1 MNEHKQSKFI
11 IDVSAPAKRPNR
23 STTRFFSYDSHTA
36 EIVIQAEKDGKIIDQ
51 ALVDAVDI
59 YFESVNIKY
68 RPIDGL
74 KWNDTMEIGT
84 DGLYSYV
91 LPDDFLNYEGL
102 VAFDVYIN
110 YKNGDKA
117 DSSNRIIFEQRVS
130 AIDRAAGAV
139 ELVYIKDM
147 EDAKQAVADKA
158 DEVMADM
165 SGYESSL
172 ADYEHQIKN
181 GMDQLYDGVTNASAD
196 EITKIRAELP
206 KVETAATEE
215 ITKIQAVLPDV
226 QATAADETA
235 KIKAQLPIV
244 EAVAAAETEKIQ
256 AELPKVAAVTTDE
269 ITKIKAELPKVQSV
283 TAEETTKIQSELP
296 IVQTVATEEIGK
308 IRDVLSTVEQTAQ
321 EVSDH
326 ADQRIAEYDAKFVS
340 ADQKMTELEQSQVAL
355 DAELKA
361 TQQQIADADVYTKAE
376 ADANAEVILDKRNL
390 SPAWSWSED
399 GTDRFT
405 TVYPG
410 ENLLSDTLPDKFPK
424 IENYNQIPEN
434 AVNLSHDEYGNVI
447 VTGTMAS
454 VKPYYFSGGFKAN
467 QILSDDFLNNIR
479 GKRLSASVDMAF
491 DSTNSITPNQVG
503 ISIYV
508 WSASGA
514 FISPNRRK
522 TKYESEMIW
531 IDTIIPEDAINV
543 VVAIR
548 VFDGPSWVGEK
559 ITFSKLKLEITDYI
573 LPSTTI
579 YTPAP
584 SEDYANAYPKYK
596 GLRLAPSDNPAD
608 YDWSYT
614 DEYVD
619 YLKNSSVS
627 KTEFNDLA
635 ARLAALENKEV

>member
-36 EIVIQAEKDGKIIDQ
+36 EIVIQAEKDGKLIDQ
-51 ALVDAVDI
+51 TLVDTVEI
-59 YFESVNIKY
+59 YFESVNMRY

-74 KWNDTMEIGT
+74 KWNDTMEISA
-84 DGLYSYV
+84 DGLYSYI

-130 AIDRAAGAV
+130 AIDRAAGAI

-147 EDAKQAVADKA
+147 EQAKQAVQEKA

-172 ADYEHQIKN
+172 ADYEHQIKDD
-181 GMDQLYDGVTNASAD
+181 MDQLYDSVANVSAD
-196 EITKIRAELP
+196 EITKIREELP
-206 KVETAATEE
+206 KVETVATEE

-235 KIKAQLPIV
+235 RIKAQLPIV
-244 EAVAAAETEKIQ
+244 EAVAMAETEKIQ

-269 ITKIKAELPKVQSV
+269 ISKIKAELPK
-283 TAEETTKIQSELP
+283 
-296 IVQTVATEEIGK
+296 VQTVATEEIGK

-340 ADQKMTELEQSQVAL
+340 ADQKMADLEQSQGEL

-361 TQQQIADADVYTKAE
+361 TQQQIIDADVYTKAE
-376 ADANAEVILDKRNL
+376 ADANAEGILDRRNL
-390 SPAWSWSED
+390 SPAWSWSAY

-410 ENLLSDTLPDKFPK
+410 ENLATLSNMSAWPSGYQNVK
-424 IENYNQIPEN
+424 IYGSNLVTVENNASTSFVGLRILNDESRTKNQRSS
-434 AVNLSHDEYGNVI
+434 LSFDFKVTEGIVDSIGGNMYGYLYPSIIVI
-447 VTGTMAS
+447 NGEIINNISYVSGVSYSFEVGETYQIEMVVTG
-454 VKPYYFSGGFKAN
+454 
-467 QILSDDFLNNIR
+467 D
-479 GKRLSASVDMAF
+479 GKTGSSAD
-491 DSTNSITPNQVG
+491 G
-503 ISIYV
+503 L
-508 WSASGA
+508 
-514 FISPNRRK
+514 FIQPNRSNYSDRAYK
-522 TKYESEMIW
+522 
-531 IDTIIPEDAINV
+531 A
-543 VVAIR
+543 
-548 VFDGPSWVGEK
+548 K
-559 ITFSKLKLEITDYI
+559 ISNIKLEIGDT
-573 LPSTTI
+573 STI

-584 SEDYANAYPKYK
+584 SEDPLNAYPKYK

-619 YLKNSSVS
+619 YLKSSSVS

>member
-11 IDVSAPAKRPNR
+11 IDVSSQAKRPNR

-36 EIVIQAEKDGKIIDQ
+36 EIVIQAEKDGKLIDQ
-51 ALVDAVDI
+51 ALVDTVEI
-59 YFESVNIKY
+59 YFESVNMKY

-84 DGLYSYV
+84 DGLYSYI

-117 DSSNRIIFEQRVS
+117 DSSNRIIFEQRIS

-147 EDAKQAVADKA
+147 ETAKQAVADKA

-172 ADYEHQIKN
+172 ADYEHQIKD
-181 GMDQLYDGVTNASAD
+181 GMDQLYDGVANVSAD

-206 KVETAATEE
+206 KVEAAATEE

-235 KIKAQLPIV
+235 RIKAQLPTV
-244 EAVAAAETEKIQ
+244 EDVAVAETEKIQ
-256 AELPKVAAVTTDE
+256 AELPKVVFVTTEE
-269 ITKIKAELPKVQSV
+269 ITKIKAELPK
-283 TAEETTKIQSELP
+283 
-296 IVQTVATEEIGK
+296 VQTVATEEIGK

-340 ADQKMTELEQSQVAL
+340 TDQKMTELEQSQVAL

-361 TQQQIADADVYTKAE
+361 TQQQIIDADVYTKAE
-376 ADANAEVILDKRNL
+376 ADANAEGILDKRNL
-390 SPAWSWSED
+390 SPAWSWSLD

-405 TVYPG
+405 TEYPR
-410 ENLLSDTLPDKFPK
+410 ENYVRNSQMGLEVVDYTTGYQAIAALGTPYKLAELAGKTILVSVDIEITNVQSRGAGTNRIGAEMRIPTLSGTYTYIGVWEQLNRYIGQSIARKRISAIVDVPSDIRINTTEIMSLYIQANGDYAKVANLK
-424 IENYNQIPEN
+424 IELVDPS
-434 AVNLSHDEYGNVI
+434 NL
-447 VTGTMAS
+447 
-454 VKPYYFSGGFKAN
+454 
-467 QILSDDFLNNIR
+467 
-479 GKRLSASVDMAF
+479 
-491 DSTNSITPNQVG
+491 TP
-503 ISIYV
+503 
-508 WSASGA
+508 
-514 FISPNRRK
+514 
-522 TKYESEMIW
+522 
-531 IDTIIPEDAINV
+531 
-543 VVAIR
+543 
-548 VFDGPSWVGEK
+548 
-559 ITFSKLKLEITDYI
+559 
-573 LPSTTI
+573 TI

-584 SEDYANAYPKYK
+584 SEDPLNAYPKYK

-619 YLKNSSVS
+619 YLKSSSVS

>member
-11 IDVSAPAKRPNR
+11 IDVSSQAKRPNR

-36 EIVIQAEKDGKIIDQ
+36 EIVIQAEKDGKLIDQ
-51 ALVDAVDI
+51 ALVDTVEI
-59 YFESVNIKY
+59 YFESVNMKY

-74 KWNDTMEIGT
+74 KWNDTMDISA
-84 DGLYSYV
+84 DGQYSYI

-102 VAFDVYIN
+102 VAFDIYIN

-117 DSSNRIIFEQRVS
+117 DSSNRIIFEQRIS

-165 SGYESSL
+165 AGYESSL
-172 ADYEHQIKN
+172 ADYEHQIKG
-181 GMDQLYDGVTNASAD
+181 GMDQLYDGVANVSAD

-226 QATAADETA
+226 QATAADEIT

-244 EAVAAAETEKIQ
+244 EAVAVAETEKIQ
-256 AELPKVAAVTTDE
+256 AELPKV
-269 ITKIKAELPKVQSV
+269 QS
-283 TAEETTKIQSELP
+283 
-296 IVQTVATEEIGK
+296 VATEEIGK
-308 IRDVLSTVEQTAQ
+308 IRDVLPTVENTAQ

-326 ADQRIAEYDAKFVS
+326 ADQKIAEYDAKFVS
-340 ADQKMTELEQSQVAL
+340 TDQKMTELEQSQSEL
-355 DAELKA
+355 NAELKA

-376 ADANAEVILDKRNL
+376 ADANAEGILDKRNL
-390 SPAWSWSED
+390 SAAWSWSAD

-410 ENLLSDTLPDKFPK
+410 ENIWMSSNPQFATF
-424 IENYNQIPEN
+424 NWTY
-434 AVNLSHDEYGNVI
+434 
-447 VTGTMAS
+447 
-454 VKPYYFSGGFKAN
+454 
-467 QILSDDFLNNIR
+467 SDDNKSFVYTSTIAAVGTFYFDKIMKAAFPDDEGV
-479 GKRLSASVDMAF
+479 GKTVTVSFDVESKLEGLQFSNSNMYINSSVTARH
-491 DSTNSITPNQVG
+491 
-503 ISIYV
+503 
-508 WSASGA
+508 
-514 FISPNRRK
+514 NRP
-522 TKYESEMIW
+522 TL
-531 IDTIIPEDAINV
+531 V
-543 VVAIR
+543 
-548 VFDGPSWVGEK
+548 VGEK
-559 ITFSKLKLEITDYI
+559 KRVFASFVYTKGTSGTTLLHIYVTAPSSLEGNII
-573 LPSTTI
+573 ISGVKVEVGENLNPI
-579 YTPAP
+579 HTPAP
-584 SEDYANAYPKYK
+584 SEDPLNAYPIYK

-619 YLKNSSVS
+619 YLKSSSVS

>member
-1 MNEHKQSKFI
+1 MNEQKQSKFI
-11 IDVSAPAKRPNR
+11 IDVSAPAKWPNR

-36 EIVIQAEKDGKIIDQ
+36 EIVIQAEKDGKLIDQ
-51 ALVDAVDI
+51 TLVDTVDI
-59 YFESVNIKY
+59 YFESVNMEY

-74 KWNDTMEIGT
+74 KWNDTMDISA
-84 DGLYSYV
+84 DGLYSYI

-147 EDAKQAVADKA
+147 EDAKQAVQDKA

-172 ADYEHQIKN
+172 ADYEHQIKD
-181 GMDQLYDGVTNASAD
+181 GMDQLYDSVANASAD
-196 EITKIRAELP
+196 EITKIREELP
-206 KVETAATEE
+206 KVETVATEE

-244 EAVAAAETEKIQ
+244 EAVAMAETEKIQ

-269 ITKIKAELPKVQSV
+269 ISKIKAELPK
-283 TAEETTKIQSELP
+283 
-296 IVQTVATEEIGK
+296 VQTVATEEIGK
-308 IRDVLSTVEQTAQ
+308 IRDVLPTVEDTAQ

-326 ADQRIAEYDAKFVS
+326 ADQKIAEYDDKFVS
-340 ADQKMTELEQSQVAL
+340 TDQKMAELEQSQGEL
-355 DAELKA
+355 DAELKV
-361 TQQQIADADVYTKAE
+361 TQQQIIDADVYAKAE
-376 ADANAEVILDKRNL
+376 ADANAEGILDKRNL
-390 SPAWSWSED
+390 SPAWSWSSD

-405 TVYPG
+405 TEYPR
-410 ENLLSDTLPDKFPK
+410 ENLLKNTFDYASGWTFNNQALTEILEQDGTPTKIIKF
-424 IENYNQIPEN
+424 NYNSNGWVGVYQTATVGSWNKRPKPGDTVTLSFYAKGNGRIYSTIDGVTGAINQN
-434 AVNLSHDEYGNVI
+434 ATNEWDKYSLSGIATKDVGNVAI
-447 VTGTMAS
+447 YLHNSVTTA
-454 VKPYYFSGGFKAN
+454 
-467 QILSDDFLNNIR
+467 
-479 GKRLSASVDMAF
+479 
-491 DSTNSITPNQVG
+491 T
-503 ISIYV
+503 SIYV
-508 WSASGA
+508 QSVK
-514 FISPNRRK
+514 F
-522 TKYESEMIW
+522 E
-531 IDTIIPEDAINV
+531 IN
-543 VVAIR
+543 
-548 VFDGPSWVGEK
+548 GEP
-559 ITFSKLKLEITDYI
+559 TL
-573 LPSTTI
+573 

-584 SEDYANAYPKYK
+584 ADDPLNAYPTYK

-619 YLKNSSVS
+619 YLKSSSVS

>member
-1 MNEHKQSKFI
+1 MNEHKESKFI
-11 IDVSAPAKRPNR
+11 IDVSSQAKVLNR

-36 EIVIQAEKDGKIIDQ
+36 EIVIQAEKDGKLIDQ
-51 ALVDAVDI
+51 ALVDTVEI
-59 YFESVNIKY
+59 YFESVNNQYLPTKK
-68 RPIDGL
+68 L
-74 KWNDTMEIGT
+74 LWNDTMEIGI
-84 DGLYSYV
+84 DGLYSYI

-110 YKNGDKA
+110 YKNGDRA

-130 AIDRAAGAV
+130 AIDRAAGVV

-147 EDAKQAVADKA
+147 EDAKQAVQDKA

-172 ADYEHQIKN
+172 ADYEHQIKD
-181 GMDQLYDGVTNASAD
+181 GMDQLYDGVANVSTD
-196 EITKIRAELP
+196 EITKIREELP

-235 KIKAQLPIV
+235 RIKAQLPTV
-244 EAVAAAETEKIQ
+244 EAVAVAETEKIQ

-296 IVQTVATEEIGK
+296 EVQSVATVEIGK
-308 IRDVLSTVEQTAQ
+308 IRDVISTVDRVAQ

-326 ADQRIAEYDAKFVS
+326 ADQKIAEYDANFVS
-340 ADQKMTELEQSQVAL
+340 TDQKMAELEQSQGEL
-355 DAELKA
+355 DAELKV
-361 TQQQIADADVYTKAE
+361 TQQQIADVDVYTKAE
-376 ADANAEVILDKRNL
+376 ADVNTSIILDARNL
-390 SPAWSWSED
+390 SPAWSWSKD

-405 TVYPG
+405 TIYPN
-410 ENLLSDTLPDKFPK
+410 ENLLSQSNTIEKKWINSDGTIINLANGFISEFLPVNVGEAYTLTQ
-424 IENYNQIPEN
+424 IETEPTVGVV
-434 AVNLSHDEYGNVI
+434 AVYDSNKQFISRPYGNN
-447 VTGTMAS
+447 GS
-454 VKPYYFSGGFKAN
+454 VYKFSIDVAN
-467 QILSDDFLNNIR
+467 
-479 GKRLSASVDMAF
+479 A
-491 DSTNSITPNQVG
+491 
-503 ISIYV
+503 
-508 WSASGA
+508 A
-514 FISPNRRK
+514 FIR
-522 TKYESEMIW
+522 I
-531 IDTIIPEDAINV
+531 A
-543 VVAIR
+543 
-548 VFDGPSWVGEK
+548 EK
-559 ITFSKLKLEITDYI
+559 SSTGKLKEGIKLEHGNVQ
-573 LPSTTI
+573 TI

-584 SEDYANAYPKYK
+584 SDDPLNAYPKYK

-614 DEYVD
+614 YEYVD
-619 YLKNSSVS
+619 YLKSSSVS

>member
-1 MNEHKQSKFI
+1 MNEQKQSKFI
-11 IDVSAPAKRPNR
+11 IDVSSQAKVLNR
-23 STTRFFSYDSHTA
+23 SATRFFSYDSHTA
-36 EIVIQAEKDGKIIDQ
+36 EIVIQAEKEGKLIDQ
-51 ALVDAVDI
+51 TLVDTVDI
-59 YFESVNIKY
+59 YFESVNQQYLPTKK
-68 RPIDGL
+68 L
-74 KWNDTMEIGT
+74 MWHDTMEIGI

-117 DSSNRIIFEQRVS
+117 DSSNRIIFEQRIS

-147 EDAKQAVADKA
+147 DAAKQAVADKA
-158 DEVMADM
+158 DEVMANM

-172 ADYEHQIKN
+172 ADYEHQIKD
-181 GMDQLYDGVTNASAD
+181 GMDQLYDGVVRVSTE
-196 EITKIRAELP
+196 EITEIRAELP
-206 KVETAATEE
+206 KVETAANDE

-226 QATAADETA
+226 QATAAEETA
-235 KIKAQLPIV
+235 KIKAQLPTV
-244 EAVAAAETEKIQ
+244 EAVAVAETEKIQ

-269 ITKIKAELPKVQSV
+269 ITKIKSELPKVQSI
-283 TAEETTKIQSELP
+283 TDEETTKIQSELP
-296 IVQTVATEEIGK
+296 RVQTVATEEIGK

-340 ADQKMTELEQSQVAL
+340 TDQKMTELEQSQGEL
-355 DAELKA
+355 DAELKV

-376 ADANAEVILDKRNL
+376 TDARNL
-390 SPAWSWSED
+390 SQAWSWSAD

-405 TVYPG
+405 TVYPT
-410 ENLLSDTLPDKFPK
+410 ENLFSVKAWENKPPFNVSYIPAMKIIVEPNTEYVMSTNIPNWADNTTCDLFVFDSSGTSNSRINGVALNKPRKVTTLADG
-424 IENYNQIPEN
+424 I
-434 AVNLSHDEYGNVI
+434 VI
-447 VTGTMAS
+447 VAMRNREFNTGAWW
-454 VKPYYFSGGFKAN
+454 A
-467 QILSDDFLNNIR
+467 
-479 GKRLSASVDMAF
+479 
-491 DSTNSITPNQVG
+491 
-503 ISIYV
+503 
-508 WSASGA
+508 
-514 FISPNRRK
+514 
-522 TKYESEMIW
+522 
-531 IDTIIPEDAINV
+531 
-543 VVAIR
+543 
-548 VFDGPSWVGEK
+548 
-559 ITFSKLKLEITDYI
+559 KLEKGNI
-573 LPSTTI
+573 PTI

-584 SEDYANAYPKYK
+584 SEDYANAYPTYK

-619 YLKNSSVS
+619 YLKSSSVS

>member
-36 EIVIQAEKDGKIIDQ
+36 EIVIQAEKDGKLIDQ
-51 ALVDAVDI
+51 ALVDMVEI
-59 YFESVNIKY
+59 YFESVNLKY

-74 KWNDTMEIGT
+74 KWNDTMDIST
-84 DGLYSYV
+84 DGLYSYI

-110 YKNGDKA
+110 YKNGDRA
-117 DSSNRIIFEQRVS
+117 DSSNRIIFEQRMS
-130 AIDRAAGAV
+130 AIDRAAGVV

-147 EDAKQAVADKA
+147 EAAKQAVQDKA

-172 ADYEHQIKN
+172 ADYEHQIKD
-181 GMDQLYDGVTNASAD
+181 GMDQLYDSVAKVSTD

-244 EAVAAAETEKIQ
+244 EAVA
-256 AELPKVAAVTTDE
+256 
-269 ITKIKAELPKVQSV
+269 
-283 TAEETTKIQSELP
+283 
-296 IVQTVATEEIGK
+296 TEEIGK

-326 ADQRIAEYDAKFVS
+326 ADQKIAEYDAKFVS
-340 ADQKMTELEQSQVAL
+340 TDQKMTELEQSQVAL

-361 TQQQIADADVYTKAE
+361 TQQQIIDADVYTKVE
-376 ADANAEVILDKRNL
+376 ADANAEGILDRRNL
-390 SPAWSWSED
+390 SAAWSWSKD
-399 GTDRFT
+399 GVDRFT
-405 TVYPG
+405 TEYPN
-410 ENLLSDTLPDKFPK
+410 ENLLSQSNTVEKKWINSDGTIIALANGFISDFLPVNVGEDYTLTQVETDPTVGVV
-424 IENYNQIPEN
+424 
-434 AVNLSHDEYGNVI
+434 AVYDSNKQFISRPYGNN
-447 VTGTMAS
+447 GS
-454 VKPYYFSGGFKAN
+454 VYKFRITVAN
-467 QILSDDFLNNIR
+467 
-479 GKRLSASVDMAF
+479 V
-491 DSTNSITPNQVG
+491 
-503 ISIYV
+503 
-508 WSASGA
+508 A
-514 FISPNRRK
+514 FIR
-522 TKYESEMIW
+522 
-531 IDTIIPEDAINV
+531 
-543 VVAIR
+543 VA
-548 VFDGPSWVGEK
+548 EK
-559 ITFSKLKLEITDYI
+559 SSTGKLKEGIKLEHGNVQ
-573 LPSTTI
+573 TI

-584 SEDYANAYPKYK
+584 SDDPLNAYPKYK

-619 YLKNSSVS
+619 YLKSSSVS

-635 ARLAALENKEV
+635 ARLAVLENKEV

>member
-11 IDVSAPAKRPNR
+11 IDVSASAKWPNR

-36 EIVIQAEKDGKIIDQ
+36 EIVIQAEKDGKLIDQ
-51 ALVDAVDI
+51 ALVDTVDI
-59 YFESVNIKY
+59 YFESVNMKY

-74 KWNDTMEIGT
+74 KWNDTMDISA
-84 DGLYSYV
+84 DGLYSYI

-117 DSSNRIIFEQRVS
+117 DSSNRIIFEQRIS

-147 EDAKQAVADKA
+147 EQAKQAVQDKA

-165 SGYESSL
+165 AGYESSL
-172 ADYEHQIKN
+172 ADYEHQIKD
-181 GMDQLYDGVTNASAD
+181 GMDQLYDGVANASAD

-235 KIKAQLPIV
+235 KIKAQLPII
-244 EAVAAAETEKIQ
+244 ESVAAAETEKIQ
-256 AELPKVAAVTTDE
+256 AELPKV
-269 ITKIKAELPKVQSV
+269 QSV
-283 TAEETTKIQSELP
+283 TVEETTKIQSELP
-296 IVQTVATEEIGK
+296 KVQTVATEEIGK

-321 EVSDH
+321 EVSDY
-326 ADQRIAEYDAKFVS
+326 ADQKIAEYDAKFVS
-340 ADQKMTELEQSQVAL
+340 TDQKMAELEQSQVAL

-361 TQQQIADADVYTKAE
+361 TQQQIIDADVYTKAE

-390 SPAWSWSED
+390 LAAWSWSPD

-405 TVYPG
+405 TVYPR
-410 ENLLSDTLPDKFPK
+410 ENLIKLPSVNSKS
-424 IENYNQIPEN
+424 PE
-434 AVNLSHDEYGNVI
+434 
-447 VTGTMAS
+447 
-454 VKPYYFSGGFKAN
+454 VKPYRNATVTIVKNTEVLEWGAKDAVQHTVEGNTGDHDTVIGTISIGG
-467 QILSDDFLNNIR
+467 QIGSL
-479 GKRLSASVDMAF
+479 
-491 DSTNSITPNQVG
+491 DSYWG
-503 ISIYV
+503 HSIYV
-508 WSASGA
+508 KNTGS
-514 FISPNRRK
+514 
-522 TKYESEMIW
+522 T
-531 IDTIIPEDAINV
+531 TV
-543 VVAIR
+543 
-548 VFDGPSWVGEK
+548 
-559 ITFSKLKLEITDYI
+559 TFSNNLGAEVDVLPGESKRVEIVSKPRLAESIRQFAVYRKNKEDTLNFIIWHAKIEYSLEPFDT
-573 LPSTTI
+573 PTI
-579 YTPAP
+579 YTPSP

-619 YLKNSSVS
+619 YLKSSSVS

>member
-1 MNEHKQSKFI
+1 MNEHKESKFI

-36 EIVIQAEKDGKIIDQ
+36 EIVIQAEKDGKLIDQ
-51 ALVDAVDI
+51 ALVDTVEI
-59 YFESVNIKY
+59 YFESVNNQYLPTKK
-68 RPIDGL
+68 L
-74 KWNDTMEIGT
+74 LWNDTMDISA
-84 DGLYSYV
+84 DGLYSYI

-117 DSSNRIIFEQRVS
+117 DSSNRIIFEQRIS
-130 AIDRAAGAV
+130 AIDRAAGVV

-147 EDAKQAVADKA
+147 EQAKKAVQDKA
-158 DEVMADM
+158 DEVMAGM
-165 SGYESSL
+165 AGYESSL

-181 GMDQLYDGVTNASAD
+181 GMDQLYDGVAKVSTD

-206 KVETAATEE
+206 KVETVATEE

-235 KIKAQLPIV
+235 RIKAQLPIV
-244 EAVAAAETEKIQ
+244 EAVAMAETEKIQ
-256 AELPKVAAVTTDE
+256 AELPKVASVTTDE
-269 ITKIKAELPKVQSV
+269 ITKIKAELPKVQ
-283 TAEETTKIQSELP
+283 
-296 IVQTVATEEIGK
+296 TVATEEIGK
-308 IRDVLSTVEQTAQ
+308 IRDVLPTVEDTAQ

-326 ADQRIAEYDAKFVS
+326 ADQKIAEYDAKFVS
-340 ADQKMTELEQSQVAL
+340 TDQKMTELEQSQVAL

-361 TQQQIADADVYTKAE
+361 TQQQIIDADVYTKAE
-376 ADANAEVILDKRNL
+376 ADANAEGILDRRNL
-390 SPAWSWSED
+390 SAAWSWSKD

-410 ENLLSDTLPDKFPK
+410 ENLLLGTLQNNWPTLEGKRETGSA
-424 IENYNQIPEN
+424 IVTINER
-434 AVNLSHDEYGNVI
+434 GNVLM
-447 VTGTMAS
+447 TATS
-454 VKPYYFSGGFKAN
+454 TTPYYFAGKYGSGYVLPDEFITK
-467 QILSDDFLNNIR
+467 IK
-479 GKRLSASVDMAF
+479 GKRLVASVDVAF
-491 DSTNSITPNQVG
+491 VNQLTVPTDNLG
-503 ISIYV
+503 ISIYYWREGIGV
-508 WSASGA
+508 VNPGSRKTIAGNERIWIDALIPEDTVNVLVAIKSFGSFASGA
-514 FISPNRRK
+514 SFEFKN
-522 TKYESEMIW
+522 
-531 IDTIIPEDAINV
+531 
-543 VVAIR
+543 
-548 VFDGPSWVGEK
+548 
-559 ITFSKLKLEITDYI
+559 LKLEIVDEVPT
-573 LPSTTI
+573 STSI

-584 SEDYANAYPKYK
+584 SEDPLNAYPIYK

-619 YLKNSSVS
+619 YLKSSSVS

>member
-1 MNEHKQSKFI
+1 MNEHKQSRFI
-11 IDVSAPAKRPNR
+11 IDVSALAKRPNR

-36 EIVIQAEKDGKIIDQ
+36 EIVIQAEKDGKLIDQ
-51 ALVDAVDI
+51 TLVDTVEI
-59 YFESVNIKY
+59 YFESVNLKY

-74 KWNDTMEIGT
+74 KWNDTMGISA
-84 DGLYSYV
+84 DGLYSYI

-110 YKNGDKA
+110 YKNGDRA

-147 EDAKQAVADKA
+147 EAAKQGVADKA

-172 ADYEHQIKN
+172 ADYEHQIKD
-181 GMDQLYDGVTNASAD
+181 GMDQLYDGVANVSAD

-235 KIKAQLPIV
+235 KIKAQLPTV
-244 EAVAAAETEKIQ
+244 EAVAVAETEKIQ
-256 AELPKVAAVTTDE
+256 
-269 ITKIKAELPKVQSV
+269 AELPKVQSV

-296 IVQTVATEEIGK
+296 KVQTVAAEEIGK

-326 ADQRIAEYDAKFVS
+326 ADQKIAEYDAKFVS
-340 ADQKMTELEQSQVAL
+340 TDQKMAELEQSQVAL

-361 TQQQIADADVYTKAE
+361 TQQQIIDADVYTKTE
-376 ADANAEVILDKRNL
+376 TDARNL
-390 SPAWSWSED
+390 SPAWSWSAD

-405 TVYPG
+405 KVYPQ
-410 ENLLSDTLPDKFPK
+410 ENVWLSSNPQFPAYNWDYSGDNKSFTYKGTNNAIAATFYLDDVLAYAFPGDEGVGRTITVSFDVESKTEGLQFSSNQMYINSDLRATHNKPTL
-424 IENYNQIPEN
+424 I
-434 AVNLSHDEYGNVI
+434 
-447 VTGTMAS
+447 
-454 VKPYYFSGGFKAN
+454 
-467 QILSDDFLNNIR
+467 
-479 GKRLSASVDMAF
+479 
-491 DSTNSITPNQVG
+491 
-503 ISIYV
+503 
-508 WSASGA
+508 
-514 FISPNRRK
+514 
-522 TKYESEMIW
+522 
-531 IDTIIPEDAINV
+531 
-543 VVAIR
+543 
-548 VFDGPSWVGEK
+548 VGEK
-559 ITFSKLKLEITDYI
+559 VRVYGTFVYKK
-573 LPSTTI
+573 STTSDSLLHIYATSPESLNGNLVISGVKVEQGENANPI

-584 SEDYANAYPKYK
+584 SEDPLNAYPTYK

-619 YLKNSSVS
+619 YLKSSSVS

>member
-36 EIVIQAEKDGKIIDQ
+36 EIVIQAEKDGKLIDQ
-51 ALVDAVDI
+51 ALVDTVEI
-59 YFESVNIKY
+59 YFESVNLKY

-74 KWNDTMEIGT
+74 KWNDTMGISA
-84 DGLYSYV
+84 DGLYSYI

-147 EDAKQAVADKA
+147 EDAKQAVQDKA

-172 ADYEHQIKN
+172 ADYEHQIKD
-181 GMDQLYDGVTNASAD
+181 GMDQLYDSVANVSTD

-206 KVETAATEE
+206 KVETAATDE

-235 KIKAQLPIV
+235 KIKAQLP
-244 EAVAAAETEKIQ
+244 K
-256 AELPKVAAVTTDE
+256 
-269 ITKIKAELPKVQSV
+269 
-283 TAEETTKIQSELP
+283 
-296 IVQTVATEEIGK
+296 VQTVATEEIGK
-308 IRDVLSTVEQTAQ
+308 IRGVLSTVEQTAQ

-340 ADQKMTELEQSQVAL
+340 TDQKMTELEQSQSEL

-376 ADANAEVILDKRNL
+376 ADANAEGILDKRNL
-390 SPAWSWSED
+390 SAAWSWSKD

-405 TVYPG
+405 TVYPNL
-410 ENLLSDTLPDKFPK
+410 NLLD
-424 IENYNQIPEN
+424 
-434 AVNLSHDEYGNVI
+434 
-447 VTGTMAS
+447 GT
-454 VKPYYFSGGFKAN
+454 KDFSGTWLN
-467 QILSDDFLNNIR
+467 SDSWITDGTYKGLTVK
-479 GKRLSASVDMAF
+479 KRTEQWKGIYKTFTAPKDGVYTFSA
-491 DSTNSITPNQVG
+491 
-503 ISIYV
+503 YV
-508 WSASGA
+508 KASG
-514 FISPNRRK
+514 N
-522 TKYESEMIW
+522 T
-531 IDTIIPEDAINV
+531 TIIYRYGMANGITRPNKRIGTEFDWLIDSDSVTLQAGQTAYFRYEITTANTDAILW
-543 VVAIR
+543 VA
-548 VFDGPSWVGEK
+548 GYKWEQG
-559 ITFSKLKLEITDYI
+559 
-573 LPSTTI
+573 STATI

-584 SEDYANAYPKYK
+584 SEDPLNAYPKYK

-619 YLKNSSVS
+619 YLKSSSVS

>member
-11 IDVSAPAKRPNR
+11 IDVSSQAKVLNR

-36 EIVIQAEKDGKIIDQ
+36 EIVIQAEKEGKLIDQ
-51 ALVDAVDI
+51 TLVDTVDI
-59 YFESVNIKY
+59 YFESVNQQYLPTKKLI
-68 RPIDGL
+68 
-74 KWNDTMEIGT
+74 WHDTMEIGI

-130 AIDRAAGAV
+130 AIDRNAGQV

-147 EDAKQAVADKA
+147 EIAKQAVADKA

-165 SGYESSL
+165 AGYESSL
-172 ADYEHQIKN
+172 ADYEHQIKD
-181 GMDQLYDGVTNASAD
+181 GMDQLYDGVANASAD
-196 EITKIRAELP
+196 EIIKIRAELP
-206 KVETAATEE
+206 KVETAANDE
-215 ITKIQAVLPDV
+215 ITKIQDVLPDV

-235 KIKAQLPIV
+235 KIKARLPIV
-244 EAVAAAETEKIQ
+244 EAVAVAETEKIQ
-256 AELPKVAAVTTDE
+256 AELPE
-269 ITKIKAELPKVQSV
+269 
-283 TAEETTKIQSELP
+283 
-296 IVQTVATEEIGK
+296 VQTAATEEIGK

-326 ADQRIAEYDAKFVS
+326 ADQKIAEYDAKFVS
-340 ADQKMTELEQSQVAL
+340 TDQKMAELEQSQVAL

-361 TQQQIADADVYTKAE
+361 TQQQIIDADVYTKAE
-376 ADANAEVILDKRNL
+376 ADANAEGILDKRNL
-390 SPAWSWSED
+390 SPAWSWSSD

-410 ENLLSDTLPDKFPK
+410 ENLTLNSNFDNSTNF
-424 IENYNQIPEN
+424 NDWSL
-434 AVNLSHDEYGNVI
+434 VYGKHEIVDGVYKKTFTMLHESARLEKSVVI
-447 VTGTMAS
+447 NEVGYYIFSALIKTTGTVS
-454 VKPYYFSGGFKAN
+454 WRTHSGVLVDPVKTDYPPTDGYQIHQFVFKAETTGN
-467 QILSDDFLNNIR
+467 KLLR
-479 GKRLSASVDMAF
+479 GY
-491 DSTNSITPNQVG
+491 
-503 ISIYV
+503 ISYAPIGTEV
-508 WSASGA
+508 EIAW
-514 FISPNRRK
+514 
-522 TKYESEMIW
+522 E
-531 IDTIIPEDAINV
+531 
-543 VVAIR
+543 
-548 VFDGPSWVGEK
+548 
-559 ITFSKLKLEITDYI
+559 KLEKASDFNDKA
-573 LPSTTI
+573 TI

-584 SEDYANAYPKYK
+584 SEDPLNAYPKYK

-619 YLKNSSVS
+619 YLKSSSVS

>member
-11 IDVSAPAKRPNR
+11 IDISAPAKRPNR

-36 EIVIQAEKDGKIIDQ
+36 EIVIQAEKDGKLIDQ
-51 ALVDAVDI
+51 ALVDMVEI
-59 YFESVNIKY
+59 YFESVNMRY

-74 KWNDTMEIGT
+74 KWNDTMEISA
-84 DGLYSYV
+84 DGLYSYI

-147 EDAKQAVADKA
+147 EDAKQAVQDKA

-181 GMDQLYDGVTNASAD
+181 GMDQLYDGVANVSAD

-226 QATAADETA
+226 QATAADETT

-244 EAVAAAETEKIQ
+244 EAVAVAETEKIQ
-256 AELPKVAAVTTDE
+256 AELPKVAAVATEE
-269 ITKIKAELPKVQSV
+269 ITKIKAELPK
-283 TAEETTKIQSELP
+283 
-296 IVQTVATEEIGK
+296 VQTVATEEIGK
-308 IRDVLSTVEQTAQ
+308 IRDVLSTVEDTAQ
-321 EVSDH
+321 EVSEH
-326 ADQRIAEYDAKFVS
+326 ADQKIAEYDAKFVS
-340 ADQKMTELEQSQVAL
+340 TDQKMTELEQSQVAL

-361 TQQQIADADVYTKAE
+361 TQQQIADADVYTKEE
-376 ADANAEVILDKRNL
+376 ADANAEGILDKRNL
-390 SPAWSWSED
+390 SAAWSWSKD
-399 GTDRFT
+399 GVDRFT
-405 TVYPG
+405 TEYPN
-410 ENLLSDTLPDKFPK
+410 ENLLSQSNTVEKKWINSDGTIIALANGFISDFLPVNVGEDYTLTQVETDPTVGVV
-424 IENYNQIPEN
+424 
-434 AVNLSHDEYGNVI
+434 AVYDSNKQFISRPYGNNGSVYKFRI
-447 VTGTMAS
+447 TVANVAFMRIAEKSSTG
-454 VKPYYFSGGFKAN
+454 
-467 QILSDDFLNNIR
+467 
-479 GKRLSASVDMAF
+479 
-491 DSTNSITPNQVG
+491 
-503 ISIYV
+503 
-508 WSASGA
+508 
-514 FISPNRRK
+514 
-522 TKYESEMIW
+522 
-531 IDTIIPEDAINV
+531 
-543 VVAIR
+543 
-548 VFDGPSWVGEK
+548 
-559 ITFSKLKLEITDYI
+559 KLKEGIKLEHGNVQ
-573 LPSTTI
+573 TI

-584 SEDYANAYPKYK
+584 SDDPLNAYPKYK

-619 YLKNSSVS
+619 YLKSSSVS

>member
-11 IDVSAPAKRPNR
+11 IDVSASAKWPNR

-36 EIVIQAEKDGKIIDQ
+36 EIVIQAEKDGKLIDQ
-51 ALVDAVDI
+51 TLVDTVDI
-59 YFESVNIKY
+59 YFESVNMKY

-74 KWNDTMEIGT
+74 KWNDTMDIST
-84 DGLYSYV
+84 DGLYSYI

-130 AIDRAAGAV
+130 AIDRNAGQV

-147 EDAKQAVADKA
+147 EAAKQAVADKA
-158 DEVMADM
+158 DEVKANM

-181 GMDQLYDGVTNASAD
+181 GMDLLYDGVANASAD

-206 KVETAATEE
+206 KVETDANDE

-244 EAVAAAETEKIQ
+244 EAVAIAETEKIQ
-256 AELPKVAAVTTDE
+256 AELPKVASVTTDE
-269 ITKIKAELPKVQSV
+269 ISKIKA
-283 TAEETTKIQSELP
+283 ELP

-308 IRDVLSTVEQTAQ
+308 IHSVLPTVEQTAQ

-326 ADQRIAEYDAKFVS
+326 ADQKIAEYDAKFVS
-340 ADQKMTELEQSQVAL
+340 TDQKMAELEQSQVAL

-361 TQQQIADADVYTKAE
+361 TQQQIIDADVYTKAE
-376 ADANAEVILDKRNL
+376 ADANAEGILDKRNL
-390 SPAWSWSED
+390 SPAWSWSAD

-410 ENLLSDTLPDKFPK
+410 ENILINSKDYSSKWAFINAALTEILEADGTPTK
-424 IENYNQIPEN
+424 IIKLNYNPNGWVGAYQTAPNWYARPATGET
-434 AVNLSHDEYGNVI
+434 VTLSFYARGNGKI
-447 VTGTMAS
+447 YATIDGLTG
-454 VKPYYFSGGFKAN
+454 
-467 QILSDDFLNNIR
+467 
-479 GKRLSASVDMAF
+479 
-491 DSTNSITPNQVG
+491 
-503 ISIYV
+503 
-508 WSASGA
+508 
-514 FISPNRRK
+514 
-522 TKYESEMIW
+522 
-531 IDTIIPEDAINV
+531 AINV
-543 VVAIR
+543 TATDAWKLYKLSGVATKDVGNVAIYLHSALTTATSIYIHS
-548 VFDGPSWVGEK
+548 VKFEINGE
-559 ITFSKLKLEITDYI
+559 
-573 LPSTTI
+573 PTI

-584 SEDYANAYPKYK
+584 SEDPLNAYPKYK

-619 YLKNSSVS
+619 YLKSSSVS

-635 ARLAALENKEV
+635 SRLTALENKEV

>member
-1 MNEHKQSKFI
+1 MNEHKESKFI
-11 IDVSAPAKRPNR
+11 IDVSSQAKVLNR

-36 EIVIQAEKDGKIIDQ
+36 EIVIQAEKDGKLIDQ
-51 ALVDAVDI
+51 ALVDTVEI
-59 YFESVNIKY
+59 YFESVNNQYLPTKK
-68 RPIDGL
+68 L
-74 KWNDTMEIGT
+74 LWNDTMDISA
-84 DGLYSYV
+84 DGLYSYI

-130 AIDRAAGAV
+130 AIDRAAGVV

-147 EDAKQAVADKA
+147 EDAKQAVQDKA

-172 ADYEHQIKN
+172 ADYEHQIKD
-181 GMDQLYDGVTNASAD
+181 GMDQLYDGVANVSTD

-244 EAVAAAETEKIQ
+244 EAVA
-256 AELPKVAAVTTDE
+256 
-269 ITKIKAELPKVQSV
+269 
-283 TAEETTKIQSELP
+283 
-296 IVQTVATEEIGK
+296 TEEIGK

-321 EVSDH
+321 EVSDY
-326 ADQRIAEYDAKFVS
+326 ADQKIAEYDDKFVS
-340 ADQKMTELEQSQVAL
+340 TDQKMAELEQSQSEL

-376 ADANAEVILDKRNL
+376 ADANAEGILDKRNL
-390 SPAWSWSED
+390 SPAWSWSPD

-405 TVYPG
+405 TVYPN
-410 ENLLSDTLPDKFPK
+410 ENILVNSKDYSSKWAFNNAALTEILEADGTPTKIIKF
-424 IENYNQIPEN
+424 NYNPNSWVGIYQTYTSWSIRPKAGDTVTLSFYAKGNGRIYSTVDGIIGTINTDATSEWKLYNLTGLAKRDIVNITIYLHN
-434 AVNLSHDEYGNVI
+434 AV
-447 VTGTMAS
+447 TTA
-454 VKPYYFSGGFKAN
+454 
-467 QILSDDFLNNIR
+467 
-479 GKRLSASVDMAF
+479 
-491 DSTNSITPNQVG
+491 T
-503 ISIYV
+503 SIYV
-508 WSASGA
+508 HSVK
-514 FISPNRRK
+514 F
-522 TKYESEMIW
+522 E
-531 IDTIIPEDAINV
+531 IN
-543 VVAIR
+543 
-548 VFDGPSWVGEK
+548 GE
-559 ITFSKLKLEITDYI
+559 
-573 LPSTTI
+573 PTI

-584 SEDYANAYPKYK
+584 SDDPLNAYPKYK